1 MLCPITNHNWLFDR
15 HEDRWHLASCHCAKN
30 GFPFPLT
37 WRILKC
43 INCLNR
49 PLLNLFTSILFTF
62 LAHFRFHCVDKFFNN
77 IREILFN
84 SSMSSKLIR
93 WFDSFSRQS
102 RGPETADNKMATT
115 SYRHFAHFISSKL
128 NIFTL

>member
-1 MLCPITNHNWLFDR
+1 MNELCYVQSLIIIDYSTDMR
-15 HEDRWHLASCHCAKN
+15 TADSCNFAKN
-30 GFPFPLT
+30 SFPFTLT

-49 PLLNLFTSILFTF
+49 ALLNPFSSILFTF

-84 SSMSSKLIR
+84 SFMSSKLIR
-93 WFDSFSRQS
+93 WFDSFNRQS
-102 RGPETADNKMATT
+102 RWSETADNKMATT
-115 SYRHFAHFISSKL
+115 SYHHIEHFLIDQ
-128 NIFTL
+128 N